1 MGTPCKKVDLESLLN
16 VEYKIIHKTESLII
30 AFKTIFFL
38 RNNLRE
44 TLTSTHKHKRLFCSK
59 KMLKIFLIHI
69 QKQIRLVMDNT
80 INTHL
85 MIKILTTQY
94 EYLTL
99 NN

>member
-30 AFKTIFFL
+30 AFKAIFFL
-38 RNNLRE
+38 RNNLCE
-44 TLTSTHKHKRLFCSK
+44 ILTSTHKNKRLFCIK
-59 KMLKIFLIHI
+59 KKCFKIFNI
-69 QKQIRLVMDNT
+69 QKQIRLVIDNP

-85 MIKILTTQY
+85 RIKILITQY